1 MQNKWKI
8 GLESLIETEK
18 MAKELNYYE
27 NGIYYNLAL
36 AYSHLENPYKALHF
50 ANIAI
55 EGFRN
60 EYKFRNV
67 INCQFIIAICF
78 VRQGQYKEALDM
90 YNSILREASSFS
102 ENEVIMSI
110 ALSNIAEV
118 YGNQQQYEKAKE
130 YYLKSL
136 QYHQHED
143 NNYLDTLYHTALQCI
158 HLKQMD
164 EANQWIEKGISIAQ
178 RHEKYK
184 RVLYLLIILQYK
196 YFRTSDEYKKFLELE
211 AIPFLKV
218 KVI

>member
-1 MQNKWKI
+1 MLFTYNVSLLNCLQNKWKI

-18 MAKELNYYE
+18 MAKELNYHE

-55 EGFRN
+55 EGFRS

-118 YGNQQQYEKAKE
+118 YGNQ
-130 YYLKSL
+130 
-136 QYHQHED
+136 
-143 NNYLDTLYHTALQCI
+143 NN
-158 HLKQMD
+158 M
-164 EANQWIEKGISIAQ
+164 
-178 RHEKYK
+178 K
-184 RVLYLLIILQYK
+184 RLRNII
-196 YFRTSDEYKKFLELE
+196 
-211 AIPFLKV
+211 
-218 KVI
+218 